1 MNGFPMI
8 DIKLS
13 KMVTPIFVI
22 QPKICEIM
30 LTTLVSSNKIRVQ
43 EHSWSVHVTSFIQE
57 VTCPQQKPYY

>member
-30 LTTLVSSNKIRVQ
+30 LTTLVSSNKIQ
-43 EHSWSVHVTSFIQE
+43 YFT
-57 VTCPQQKPYY
+57 KPLS